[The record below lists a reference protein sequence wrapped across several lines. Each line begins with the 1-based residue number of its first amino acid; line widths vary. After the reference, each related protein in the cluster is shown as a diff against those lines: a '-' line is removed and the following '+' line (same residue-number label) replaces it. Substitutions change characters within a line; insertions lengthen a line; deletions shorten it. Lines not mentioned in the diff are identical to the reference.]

1 MESVARRTG
10 HYDQIDNSLVLL
22 WNWVKQILRLFPS
35 KLELPKMSLN
45 DSATIKR
52 WTAPGRFGLSLTLT
66 YFHGTIIS
74 NCTLNCHG
82 VLFPHQRNAS
92 VHIKEIQNQA
102 KCKVREP
109 GPMDTSPEPPYLR
122 LREHCGRGGG
132 RTVRARGWRTLLRPQ
147 SLPSTAARARA
158 ITDMPQR
165 GRDHQAS
172 TLFKRQVRTAD
183 RGRQSTPGK
192 TANAQS

>member
-52 WTAPGRFGLSLTLT
+52 WAAPRRFGLSLTLT
-66 YFHGTIIS
+66 YFHGTMIS

-109 GPMDTSPEPPYLR
+109 GPMDTSPEPLYLR
-122 LREHCGRGGG
+122 LKEHCGRGGG

-147 SLPSTAARARA
+147 S
-158 ITDMPQR
+158 PQH
-165 GRDHQAS
+165 GC
-172 TLFKRQVRTAD
+172 
-183 RGRQSTPGK
+183 QSKSNNGHATGEGETTRPQPYSKGK
-192 TANAQS
+192 